1 MPETRKDKQELKRL
15 EKMKFNDVGDLSE
28 LKQMKNLLKYT
39 GMIEQDYEREQKADK
54 LLQRT
59 KKIHKKT
66 LRL

>member
-1 MPETRKDKQELKRL
+1 
-15 EKMKFNDVGDLSE
+15 MKFNDVGDLSE